1 MAADQLCSKTQVKA
15 RLFPAGTTDTTDD
28 VLIDELIDEVSDWI
42 QATTQRKLVPE
53 VAATYVVDTSSGS
66 VIYVRRGI
74 RSVTALSIASSDQP
88 DTGGTYTAV
97 TLSDVVL
104 RPSAID
110 LKPGWPPLQI
120 MIKGTYARLS
130 AAINGAT
137 ITGNFG
143 FAATPP
149 AIQAACIDGVVSAY
163 QMRKNGAT
171 GVLGVENTPG
181 VPWWQFSLASKRIL
195 DIYRPIGMA

>member
-1 MAADQLCSKTQVKA
+1 MADQLCTSTQVKA
-15 RLFPAGTTDTTDD
+15 RLFPAGASDATDD
-28 VLIDELIDEVSDWI
+28 TLISELIDEVSDWI
-42 QATTQRKLVPE
+42 QTTTRRKLVPDN
-53 VAATYVVDTSSGS
+53 AATYVVDTSSGS

-74 RSVTALSIASSDQP
+74 RTVTALSIASSDQP

-104 RPSAID
+104 RPLTID
-110 LKPGWPPLQI
+110 LKPGWPPEMI
-120 MIKGTYARLS
+120 MIKGTYARFGAYL
-130 AAINGAT
+130 NGAT

-149 AIQAACIDGVVSAY
+149 AIQAACIDGVVAAY

-181 VPWWQFSLASKRIL
+181 VPWWQFSQASKRIL
-195 DIYRPIGMA
+195 DIYRGIGMA